1 VGPVICSKE
10 LASIPGAVLVG
21 SVKSDDLLPKGHS
34 TRDGLDKR
42 DHAAGV
48 PAWEGSYQP
57 RRTIEPDTG
66 VAERLGPRELAGMPL
81 DEGFGST
88 YLLLGE

>member
-1 VGPVICSKE
+1 MRACDLLQGARTV
-10 LASIPGAVLVG
+10 PGAVLVG
-21 SVKSDDLLPKGHS
+21 SVKSDDLPSKGDS
-34 TRDGLDKR
+34 TQDGLDKG

-48 PAWEGSYQP
+48 QFGGLVQP
-57 RRTIEPDTG
+57 RQTVEPDTG

-81 DEGFGST
+81 DEGLGLT